1 MAIQPDRLYR
11 LRELVSLKPSWLGTY
26 RFHQLICA
34 HLIPRLNQAGFM
46 GIKGAHIAAVL
57 DAENLGHV
65 SQVTAP
71 DVPGYIL
78 PGPRIGPEDVTT
90 GTSLQLCTNLEDG
103 GVRFTP
109 AEWRA
114 IRRAGSRG
122 PGKPAIDGA
131 PAVQVENQASVEAHD
146 SAGAVAHDPGGQ
158 RPAEAPATVQDVS
171 HANDLALGDGWSG
184 PGLTIHAGEQ
194 WRVTAGT

>member
-1 MAIQPDRLYR
+1 MPIELDRLYK
-11 LRELVSLKPSWLGTY
+11 LRELASLKPAWMASY
-26 RFHQLICA
+26 RFHRLICA

-57 DAENLGHV
+57 DAESLGQV
-65 SQVTAP
+65 PQVTAP

-78 PGPRIGPEDVTT
+78 PGPRIGPEDVTI
-90 GTSLQLCTNLEDG
+90 GTSLQLCANLEDG

-109 AEWRA
+109 VEWRA

-131 PAVQVENQASVEAHD
+131 PAVHAENQAGAFRVDRGHDSTSASVEAQNG
-146 SAGAVAHDPGGQ
+146 AGAA
-158 RPAEAPATVQDVS
+158 
-171 HANDLALGDGWSG
+171 
-184 PGLTIHAGEQ
+184 
-194 WRVTAGT
+194 